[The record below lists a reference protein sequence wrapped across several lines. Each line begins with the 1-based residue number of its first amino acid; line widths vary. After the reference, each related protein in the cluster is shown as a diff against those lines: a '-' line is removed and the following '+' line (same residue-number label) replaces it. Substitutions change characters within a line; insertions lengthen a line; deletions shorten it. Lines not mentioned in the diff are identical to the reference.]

1 MAKRKST
8 VADLREIMD
17 YVRGKGYSVKDIDSL
32 VKHYSEQLEF
42 SRFHK
47 KELPLMLKEVIEG
60 KEEKRRH
67 DPVVRRSVAAKKKLG
82 QKREIKINPEAA
94 RKLSQRLGAERDRV
108 PKIGGQY
115 VQTPSHFLRAVSRS
129 AHPGGKHPTWATGDA
144 P

>member
-60 KEEKRRH
+60 KEQKRQP
-67 DPVVRRSVAAKKKLG
+67 DPVGRRSVAAKKKLA
-82 QKREIKINPEAA
+82 QKREIKINPEVA

-108 PKIGGQY
+108 PMIRGKR
-115 VQTPSHFLRAVSRS
+115 VWTPSHKLRAISRF
-129 AHPGGKHPTWATGDA
+129 AQGGSQPNWGLGDS

>member
-47 KELPLMLKEVIEG
+47 K
-60 KEEKRRH
+60 
-67 DPVVRRSVAAKKKLG
+67 
-82 QKREIKINPEAA
+82 
-94 RKLSQRLGAERDRV
+94 
-108 PKIGGQY
+108 
-115 VQTPSHFLRAVSRS
+115 
-129 AHPGGKHPTWATGDA
+129 
-144 P
+144 